1 VRSKQLFI
9 SLTLGLGLTLVLLWL
24 LGGATL
30 PAAYAAPPQCPGQRP
45 LLQAGDV
52 ITVCLSGDCDYA
64 SIQDAVDAAD
74 SSDEILVATGTY
86 TGVGA
91 RAGVTQV
98 VYISK
103 SVTIQGGYN
112 ADFSAW
118 DPDTYSTTLDAQGQ
132 GRVLYIIGSIS
143 PTIEGLRITCGDATA
158 LSGSPGGNAG
168 GGVYVITATATIK
181 DNLIISNTADS
192 YGGGLYIASS
202 AATLVSNT
210 VMANAAGEDDY
221 GGGLCLVGSDATLNS
236 NTFISNTAH
245 GGGGLVL
252 AYSAATLHGNTI
264 SYNTA
269 DGGGGLDLVASNATL
284 SNNIVISNT
293 AYLWGGG
300 LYVDQSSN
308 ATLVNNVVADNRA
321 DSQGSGLY
329 IRGSSPHLLH
339 NTIARNTGGDGSGVY
354 VTNFGA
360 DYSTVAFTNT
370 ILASHTV
377 GITVTGGNTVT
388 LEATLWAN
396 DTDWGGVGNIFTGTV
411 NVWGAPAFVNP
422 NAGDYHIAAVSVA
435 RDAGVNAGVTED
447 FEGESRPSDGFYDIG
462 ADEYYPH
469 PVLSVS
475 QQAVPGLV
483 QGGAP
488 LTYTIHVANTGNVT
502 LTATITDT
510 LPEHVTTTQP
520 LVWASQVI
528 PAPGGVWAGTVVV
541 TVELDYTGPLINV
554 VQVTTEEG
562 ATGVYTETV
571 TSGYQIYLP
580 LLMRQYQ

>member
-1 VRSKQLFI
+1 MKAKQLFI
-9 SLTLGLGLTLVLLWL
+9 SLILGLGLTLALLWL
-24 LGGATL
+24 LGGSTPSAHADSPHYVAPDCTGV
-30 PAAYAAPPQCPGQRP
+30 PAPCHTSVQE
-45 LLQAGDV
+45 
-52 ITVCLSGDCDYA
+52 
-64 SIQDAVDAAD
+64 AVDAAAPG
-74 SSDEILVATGTY
+74 DEILVAGGTY
-86 TGVGA
+86 TDIHQ
-91 RAGVTQV
+91 RDTITQV

-103 SVTIQGGYN
+103 TVTIRGGYN

-143 PTIEGLRITCGDATA
+143 PTIEGLRIT
-158 LSGSPGGNAG
+158 GGNTAYYG
-168 GGVYVITATATIK
+168 GGVYVITATATIR

-192 YGGGLYIASS
+192 RGGGLYIVVSS
-202 AATLVSNT
+202 AAKLISNT
-210 VMANAAGEDDY
+210 FRANATGEVGY
-221 GGGLCLVGSDATLNS
+221 GGGLCVVASDATLNS

-245 GGGGLVL
+245 GGGGLELV
-252 AYSAATLHGNTI
+252 YSAATLHGNTI
-264 SYNTA
+264 SYNVA
-269 DGGGGLDLVASNATL
+269 DYDGGLALVE
-284 SNNIVISNT
+284 
-293 AYLWGGG
+293 
-300 LYVDQSSN
+300 SN

-321 DSQGSGLY
+321 DSQGSGLGIY
-329 IRGSSPHLLH
+329 GSSLALLH
-339 NTIARNTGGDGSGVY
+339 TTIAHNTGGDGDGVC
-354 VTNFGA
+354 VTSYADWRGA
-360 DYSTVAFTNT
+360 TPITYYSTVAFTNT
-370 ILASHTV
+370 ILVSHTV
-377 GITVTGGNTVT
+377 GITVTGGNTAT
-388 LEATLWAN
+388 LEATLWGTDTWAN
-396 DTDWGGVGNIFTGTV
+396 DTDWGGVGNIFTGAI
-411 NVWGAPAFVNP
+411 NIWGAPAFVNP

-502 LTATITDT
+502 LAATITDT

-528 PAPGGVWAGTVVV
+528 PAPGGVWARTVVV
-541 TVELDYTGPLINV
+541 TVEMDYTGPLINV

-562 ATGVYTETV
+562 AMGVYTETLS
-571 TSGYQIYLP
+571 TGYEIYLP
-580 LLMRQYQ
+580 LIMRQYQ